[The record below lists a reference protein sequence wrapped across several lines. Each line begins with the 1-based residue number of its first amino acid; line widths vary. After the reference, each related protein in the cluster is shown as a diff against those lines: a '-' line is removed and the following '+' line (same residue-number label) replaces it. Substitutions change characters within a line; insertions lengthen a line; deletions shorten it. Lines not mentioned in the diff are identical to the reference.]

1 MSSHTKAIATAA
13 ITGLTNQ
20 RDSAQKRL
28 DGIKAVEEEKAQLT
42 ESLAMLDA
50 AIVPIQK
57 ELDEIEAEEKLAK
70 EQAEAEAK
78 KAEAAKAAAQ
88 VPASPGTNGKLAGA

>member
-28 DGIKAVEEEKAQLT
+28 DDIEAIEDEKEQLT
-42 ESLAMLDA
+42 ESLAMLDS
-50 AIVPIQK
+50 AIAPIQK
-57 ELDEIEAEEKLAK
+57 ELDDIETEEKMAA
-70 EQAEAEAK
+70 EQAEADAK
-78 KAEAAKAAAQ
+78 KEADKADATAA
-88 VPASPGTNGKLAGA
+88 PGTTGKLAGA